1 MTKVIDA
8 QKRSEHNAVRNKVGY
23 HDFTHE
29 LLEAR
34 GPDAGAFMDKMF
46 VNNISGADVGQGVY
60 TTMLNEKGEITDD
73 LIIFRVEEDTYW
85 LSTLYIEQMI
95 SWFDTHSDGFDVEYK
110 DITEVTTMY
119 AIQGPNSRK
128 VLNEILDEN
137 IDDLKFTRIV
147 DRNIDDVPVQV
158 ARFGFTG
165 ELGFELYFTPNHIE
179 FIESKLEE
187 AGKPYDIME
196 IETDVVLSSLPTE
209 KGLKLMRDY
218 EGLDPIEG
226 GLGWSIDWDSD
237 FIGKEAVL
245 VTKENGPKQSLV
257 GFTVEDEEAEVE
269 LESEIKKDDETVGKV
284 TNYTYGYTVEKNI
297 GFALIDNA
305 KAKIGDK
312 VMIGDVEATL
322 TSDVFV

>member
-1 MTKVIDA
+1 MTQDQV
-8 QKRSEHNAVRNKVGY
+8 QMRNEHNAVRENVGY
-23 HDFTHE
+23 HDFTHQ

-34 GPDAGAFMDKMF
+34 GSDVGAFMDKMF

-60 TTMLNEKGEITDD
+60 TTMLNEEGKIIDD
-73 LIIFRVEEDTYW
+73 LIIFRVEENTYW
-85 LSTLYIEQMI
+85 LSTLYIDQML
-95 SWFDTHSDGFDVEYK
+95 SWFDTHSDGFDVTFE

-119 AIQGPNSRK
+119 AVQGPNSRK
-128 VLNEILDEN
+128 VLNEILNEN
-137 IDDLKFTRIV
+137 IDDVKFTRIV
-147 DRNIDDVPVQV
+147 DRKIDDVSVKV

-165 ELGFELYFTPNHIE
+165 ELGFELYFAPEHVE

-187 AGKPYDIME
+187 AGKPFGIVE
-196 IETDVVLSSLPTE
+196 LETDVFLSSLPTE

-237 FIGKEAVL
+237 FIGKEAVQ
-245 VTKENGPKQSLV
+245 VTRESGPKQSLV
-257 GFTVEDEEAEVE
+257 GFTVEDEDANVE
-269 LESEIKKDDETVGKV
+269 LESEITKDGETVGKV

-297 GFALIDNA
+297 GFALIDND

-312 VMIGDVEATL
+312 VMIGDVEAIL